1 MGSFYIQPG
10 ILKVEIFS
18 LLHFLF
24 TFAPVRSTGWLF
36 HVVFKVLR
44 QQKQLYFLE
53 NLLIRSRIIL
63 ETGIIDKAK
72 AFNSFLTKVSSHRN
86 QFNDLQRQSM
96 YWFLFDRDIRH
107 ERVKNVPRQA
117 VMNLQLRDFG
127 AVQVSNILLGDL
139 HFDPQ
144 TQIRYFLKIL

>member
-10 ILKVEIFS
+10 ILNVEIFS

-44 QQKQLYFLE
+44 QQKQWYFLE

-72 AFNSFLTKVSSHRN
+72 AFNSFLTKVSSNRN
-86 QFNDLQRQSM
+86 QSNDLQRQSM
-96 YWFLFDRDIRH
+96 YWFLFDRDLRH

-117 VMNLQLRDFG
+117 VMNLQLRDL
-127 AVQVSNILLGDL
+127 VQFRYPIYYLETFILILKL
-139 HFDPQ
+139 RLN
-144 TQIRYFLKIL
+144 TFLKIF

>member
-10 ILKVEIFS
+10 ILNVEIFS
-18 LLHFLF
+18 ILHFLF
-24 TFAPVRSTGWLF
+24 TFALVRSTGWLF

-44 QQKQLYFLE
+44 QQKQRYFSE

-63 ETGIIDKAK
+63 ETGIIHKAK
-72 AFNSFLTKVSSHRN
+72 AFNSFMTEVSSHRN
-86 QFNDLQRQSM
+86 QSNDLQRQSM
-96 YWFLFDRDIRH
+96 YWFLFDRDVRH
-107 ERVKNVPRQA
+107 ERVKNVPRQT

-144 TQIRYFLKIL
+144 TQIKYFLKIL